1 MPKRGWLG
9 LAAVVVLAG
18 SVWLWW
24 LLAPH
29 GGQIGGLGHVVPF
42 TYPLMAAGLVMLVFS
57 LPRRFRVRAGLALL
71 LALALFFGLWPSWEG
86 NAFPNRVTV
95 ATLFWAVDPR
105 GTGRPPLC
113 VYTKDGGF
121 WATGDP
127 AGVVAFPVADRI
139 TGFYAAHLPLR
150 ARIAVMSWGFR
161 LRPVWPGS
169 ARTSY

>member
-57 LPRRFRVRAGLALL
+57 YGPWTRGEPAGRRSACTRRTAA
-71 LALALFFGLWPSWEG
+71 S
-86 NAFPNRVTV
+86 
-95 ATLFWAVDPR
+95 
-105 GTGRPPLC
+105 GRPETPRE
-113 VYTKDGGF
+113 
-121 WATGDP
+121 WRRSPSRAASP
-127 AGVVAFPVADRI
+127 A
-139 TGFYAAHLPLR
+139 YAPHISRCAP
-150 ARIAVMSWGFR
+150 AS
-161 LRPVWPGS
+161 P
-169 ARTSY
+169 